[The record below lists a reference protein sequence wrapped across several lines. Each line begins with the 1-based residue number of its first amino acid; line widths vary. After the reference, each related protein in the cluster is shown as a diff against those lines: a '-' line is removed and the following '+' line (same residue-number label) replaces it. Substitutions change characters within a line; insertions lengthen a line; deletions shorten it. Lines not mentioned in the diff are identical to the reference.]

1 MGTGML
7 CRILCLGLAL
17 TVTSTRAA
25 AATPV
30 LGQQSRLL
38 RLCQDPSL
46 LLTSAPIVI
55 IMGDHILLDLNEWAL
70 ILNKM
75 LRYHYNISE
84 EIKTVVQSIRTEMRP
99 ELIPLAEEKAN
110 FGKEVK
116 TAVRE
121 MWGLEYEV
129 DGLQSQFSESIGAMD
144 LDNMDVDF
152 IEDMMLKS
160 KPLQSVLNDIRNRQ
174 MAKLEDIKT
183 KYGPAIMDLEIMV
196 VPRPAKRPD
205 EADSEPEKV
214 EAAAAA
220 AGEAAPAEAAAGE
233 AAPPAA
239 EAEAPAEAPAAEA
252 EPTPA

>member
-1 MGTGML
+1 LPVFTTDGD
-7 CRILCLGLAL
+7 RKF
-17 TVTSTRAA
+17 AA
-25 AATPV
+25 RYRYEPPR
-30 LGQQSRLL
+30 GSNRDGGGDE
-38 RLCQDPSL
+38 RRPSEG
-46 LLTSAPIVI
+46 A
-55 IMGDHILLDLNEWAL
+55 G
-70 ILNKM
+70 
-75 LRYHYNISE
+75 
-84 EIKTVVQSIRTEMRP
+84 
-99 ELIPLAEEKAN
+99 IPAEEKAN

-160 KPLQSVLNDIRNRQ
+160 KPLQSVLNNIRNRQ
-174 MAKLEDIKT
+174 MAKLEDIKK

-205 EADSEPEKV
+205 ETEAEPEKV
-214 EAAAAA
+214 GGEAA

-239 EAEAPAEAPAAEA
+239 ETEAPAETPAAEA